1 MKNVTLLALALAGT
15 MLVIGCT
22 EASQQKNPNEE
33 NAYRNP
39 SMTPPAGATAGPP
52 PGAEG
57 APQGAAPGRGTPPP
71 GTN

>member
-1 MKNVTLLALALAGT
+1 MKNLMLLALALVGT
-15 MLVIGCT
+15 LLVIGCA
-22 EASQQKNPNEE
+22 EPSQQKNPNEE

-39 SMTPPAGATAGPP
+39 SLTPPEGATAGPP

-57 APQGAAPGRGTPPP
+57 GPGAAPGRGTPPP

>member
-1 MKNVTLLALALAGT
+1 MKNLLLLALALVGT
-15 MLVIGCT
+15 MMVIGCT
-22 EASQQKNPNEE
+22 EPSQQKNPNEE

-39 SMTPPAGATAGPP
+39 SMTPPEGATAGPP

-57 APQGAAPGRGTPPP
+57 GPGGAAPGRGTPPP